1 MAEDSSAQKTE
12 EPTPKR
18 IRETREKGQVARSR
32 EAGTFMVTLASVI
45 AMVGTGA
52 ATMDNIRSDLR
63 QALVFEA
70 EEIAGADL
78 LQILGQ
84 TLLQGLSWMVPL
96 LVACVVG
103 ALAGSLFL
111 GGWNFSS
118 KAWVPDVKRLNP
130 LSGFKRMVSV
140 QGLSELLKGLAKFV
154 LLGCLLVLTLYVY
167 RQEVLN
173 LGRLAWPHA
182 PQLGAHVVIV
192 ALGSLCAGLLLI
204 AAIDAPFQAWHY
216 HKRLKMTLQEVKDER
231 KESEGRPEVKQ
242 RVRQLQHQMSQRRL
256 QERVPQADVIV
267 TNPTHF
273 SVALKYDAD
282 AMAAPQLIAK
292 GRGPEAELIRQI
304 AAEHD
309 IPRVEAPPLARAL
322 YRFVDIDQSVPQALY
337 LAVAQILSYVYQ
349 LRHSAAGQ
357 TPYLPQPPIPEGWT
371 WDPVDD
377 EDDRATP

>member
-1 MAEDSSAQKTE
+1 MADNSSAQKTE

-32 EAGTFMVTLASVI
+32 EAGTLMVTLASVI
-45 AMVGTGA
+45 AIVGTGA
-52 ATMDNIRSDLR
+52 ATLDTIRGDLR

-70 EEIAGADL
+70 QEVAGADL

-84 TLLQGLSWMVPL
+84 TLLQGLGWMMPL
-96 LVACVVG
+96 LVASVIG
-103 ALAGSLFL
+103 ALAGSLLL

-118 KAWVPDVKRLNP
+118 KAWLPDLKRLNP

-154 LLGCLLVLTLYVY
+154 LLGCLLAATLYVY
-167 RQEVLN
+167 RQELLN
-173 LGRLAWPHA
+173 LGRLAWPQA

-192 ALGSLCAGLLLI
+192 ALGSLCAGLLVV

-242 RVRQLQHQMSQRRL
+242 RVRQLQQQMSQRRL
-256 QERVPQADVIV
+256 QERVPQADVV
-267 TNPTHF
+267 VSNPTHF

-292 GRGPEAELIRQI
+292 GRGPEAELIRKI
-304 AAEHD
+304 AAENG

-322 YRFVDIDQSVPQALY
+322 YRFVEVDQSVPQALY

-349 LRHSAAGQ
+349 LGRSPAEHQ
-357 TPYLPQPPIPEGWT
+357 PDVPQPPIPEGWS

-377 EDDRATP
+377 SE